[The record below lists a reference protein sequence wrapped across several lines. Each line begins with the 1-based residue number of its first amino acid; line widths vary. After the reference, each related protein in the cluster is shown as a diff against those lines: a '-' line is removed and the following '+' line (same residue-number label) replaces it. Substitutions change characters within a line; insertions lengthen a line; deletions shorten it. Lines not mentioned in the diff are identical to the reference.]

1 MCRLNRN
8 LDLNIKE
15 FMIFNWGAVADM
27 VDTLGGIEVDV
38 KSNEIHDLNKW
49 GPETAKNVGSKW
61 HPITKTGNLTING
74 AQATT

>member
-1 MCRLNRN
+1 MDTCAALNRN

-38 KSNEIHDLNKW
+38 KSNTRHGRLPDILPD
-49 GPETAKNVGSKW
+49 G
-61 HPITKTGNLTING
+61 
-74 AQATT
+74 QATTRTPC